1 MAASKH
7 VQSITFTPQSPF
19 RWVVAALGAL
29 SLLTTTL
36 SSEPRYAR
44 VVDVALAL
52 VLLAA
57 GCVPPEYRHRVRGI
71 VLGLMTVFLAL
82 AGVVAAISIN
92 EAMTLVAG
100 ALVVGPMACLFN
112 AVPSRARHAAED
124 GRRLA

>member
-1 MAASKH
+1 MAVSKH
-7 VQSITFTPQSPF
+7 VRSTTFTPQSPF

-36 SSEPRYAR
+36 SFEPRYAR
-44 VVDVALAL
+44 VVGVALAL

-82 AGVVAAISIN
+82 AGVVAALSID

-100 ALVVGPMACLFN
+100 ALLAGPMARLFK
-112 AVPSRARHAAED
+112 AVPGRARHAAEG